1 MSKHFDTY
9 ASDGRPHNGYP
20 MCNRGKRGAMDVGTR
35 IREHREAAGMRQD
48 QLAELCRVS
57 RQTISNWER
66 NKTLPDVVSLKV
78 MAHELGTTVDALIGD
93 DIPEIRRRADSEAR
107 RFLTLYLLNL
117 AFMLASDVMNMGSN
131 WGGHAFDAPVWT
143 YLRAAV
149 AGAWLV
155 VLVPYVRLVRRHR
168 FAYIGEI
175 GRYLDKNL
183 VLEESRVTRVA
194 RSMLRH
200 IQVWNGVLLTLAALA
215 GLAAGGVLTPGMAAC
230 LVAVCAALV
239 ALGVH
244 LDKERQRWGGS
255 VNPPL
260 PPQR

>member
-1 MSKHFDTY
+1 
-9 ASDGRPHNGYP
+9 
-20 MCNRGKRGAMDVGTR
+20 MDVGTR
-35 IREHREAAGMRQD
+35 IREHREAAGMHQD

-66 NKTLPDVVSLKV
+66 NKTLPDIESLKV
-78 MAHELGTTVDALIGD
+78 MAHEFGTTVDALIGD
-93 DIPEIRRRADSEAR
+93 DVPEVKRRADAEAR

-131 WGGHAFDAPVWT
+131 WGGHAFDAPAWDF
-143 YLRAAV
+143 LRAALT
-149 AGAWLV
+149 GAWLV
-155 VLVPYVRLVRRHR
+155 VLIPYVRLLRRHK
-168 FAYIGEI
+168 FVYYGEI

-183 VLEESRVTRVA
+183 VLEESRTTRVA

-200 IQVWNGVLLTLAALA
+200 LQIWNGVLVMLAVLA
-215 GLAAGGVLTPGMAAC
+215 GLAASGVLTPGMAVC
-230 LVAVCAALV
+230 LVIASAALV
-239 ALGVH
+239 ALGNH
-244 LDKERQRWGGS
+244 LDKERLRWGGP

>member
-1 MSKHFDTY
+1 
-9 ASDGRPHNGYP
+9 
-20 MCNRGKRGAMDVGTR
+20 MDVGTR

-48 QLAELCRVS
+48 QLAELCYVS

-66 NKTLPDVVSLKV
+66 NKALPDIVSLKV
-78 MAHELGTTVDALIGD
+78 MAYELGTTVDALIGD
-93 DIPEIRRRADSEAR
+93 DIPEIRRRADAEAR

-131 WGGHAFDAPVWT
+131 WGGHAFDAPVWG
-143 YLRAAV
+143 YLRAALL
-149 AGAWLV
+149 GAWLI
-155 VLVPYVRLVRRHR
+155 VLVPYVRLVMRHK
-168 FAYIGEI
+168 FVYIGEI
-175 GRYLDKNL
+175 GRYLDKSL
-183 VLEESRVTRVA
+183 VLEESRATRVA

-200 IQVWNGVLLTLAALA
+200 IQVWNGVLATLAALAALAALA
-215 GLAAGGVLTPGMAAC
+215 GLAAGGVLTPGMAVC
-230 LVAVCAALV
+230 LVIAGAALV